1 MTPKEIEERLAQI
14 RNEINT
20 RGASMTAEELAALEA
35 EVTQLVEERTRL
47 AAAADTQEQRSRI
60 LAAVAAGTAIPSA
73 EGEPAA
79 APTVLRSFPAAG
91 GTEAEA
97 EDRYG
102 TVKYRKAFM
111 DYVVR
116 GAEIPAEYRA
126 DAVSK
131 TTDVGAV
138 IPTTVLNQIVQKLES
153 TEFLARLATILE
165 VDNTAFIIPVEDEYG
180 RTVGLYPL
188 LPMRCEI
195 VEAAGVVYLRYSF
208 ENGEHAAIEF
218 DRVGIMTQYQYS
230 NDLFG
235 EDNKPL
241 RPTMQLLHTQNEGI
255 INAVKNSANIRF
267 LAKVAN
273 MLKPE
278 DIKKERERF
287 TEDNL
292 SADNKS
298 GMIIYDN
305 KFSELKQVESK
316 PYTVNALQM
325 QQINE
330 NVFIHFGTN
339 MDIVTNKYDE
349 NTFNAYY
356 EGKIEPFAVQLSLVT
371 SNMLFTQR
379 EQSVGNMLTWTA
391 NRLQYASNTTK
402 LQVSTQLFDRGLIN
416 RNGVMDIWNMA
427 HVEDG
432 EKYYIR
438 KEYTEV
444 SELDK
449 HNKEPQVIIQQPAA
463 AGTPA
468 QDVQEGQE
476 GAGKGGGGEKD
487 GEGENGAKNGKEGQK
502 EGV

>member
-1 MTPKEIEERLAQI
+1 MDL
-14 RNEINT
+14 T
-20 RGASMTAEELAALEA
+20 R
-35 EVTQLVEERTRL
+35 
-47 AAAADTQEQRSRI
+47 
-60 LAAVAAGTAIPSA
+60 AAVQRFASHCSKLKPEITGTAK
-73 EGEPAA
+73 
-79 APTVLRSFPAAG
+79 
-91 GTEAEA
+91 
-97 EDRYG
+97 
-102 TVKYRKAFM
+102 KYLEKTLQFKPNYFM
-111 DYVVR
+111 D
-116 GAEIPAEYRA
+116 
-126 DAVSK
+126 
-131 TTDVGAV
+131 TT
-138 IPTTVLNQIVQKLES
+138 K
-153 TEFLARLATILE
+153 FLSRLATILE
-165 VDNTAFIIPVEDEYG
+165 VDNTAFIIPVEDGYG
-180 RTVGLYPL
+180 RLVGLYPL
-188 LPMRCEI
+188 LPQRCEI

-235 EDNKPL
+235 DDNKTL

-305 KFSELKQVESK
+305 KFTELKQVESK

-379 EQSVGNMLTWTA
+379 ELSVGNMLTWTA
-391 NRLQYASNTTK
+391 NRLQYASNSTK
-402 LQVSTQLFDRGLIN
+402 LQVSTQLFDRGLLN

-449 HNKEPQVIIQQPAA
+449 HNKQPPV
-463 AGTPA
+463 T
-468 QDVQEGQE
+468 V
-476 GAGKGGGGEKD
+476 
-487 GEGENGAKNGKEGQK
+487 
-502 EGV
+502 

>member
-1 MTPKEIEERLAQI
+1 
-14 RNEINT
+14 
-20 RGASMTAEELAALEA
+20 
-35 EVTQLVEERTRL
+35 
-47 AAAADTQEQRSRI
+47 
-60 LAAVAAGTAIPSA
+60 
-73 EGEPAA
+73 
-79 APTVLRSFPAAG
+79 
-91 GTEAEA
+91 
-97 EDRYG
+97 
-102 TVKYRKAFM
+102 
-111 DYVVR
+111 
-116 GAEIPAEYRA
+116 
-126 DAVSK
+126 
-131 TTDVGAV
+131 
-138 IPTTVLNQIVQKLES
+138 
-153 TEFLARLATILE
+153 
-165 VDNTAFIIPVEDEYG
+165 
-180 RTVGLYPL
+180 
-188 LPMRCEI
+188 
-195 VEAAGVVYLRYSF
+195 
-208 ENGEHAAIEF
+208 
-218 DRVGIMTQYQYS
+218 
-230 NDLFG
+230 
-235 EDNKPL
+235 
-241 RPTMQLLHTQNEGI
+241 MQLLHTQNEGI

-305 KFSELKQVESK
+305 KFAEVKQVESK

-339 MDIVTNKYDE
+339 MDILTNKYDE

-371 SNMLFTQR
+371 SNMLFSSR
-379 EQSVGNMLTWTA
+379 EQSVGNMITWTA

-402 LQVSTQLFDRGLIN
+402 LQVSTQLFDRGLLN

-449 HNKEPQVIIQQPAA
+449 DKSKPPATGQTPA

-468 QDVQEGQE
+468 QGAQEAQE
-476 GAGKGGGGEKD
+476 GAGKGEGGEMD
-487 GEGENGAKNGKEGQK
+487 GKE
-502 EGV
+502 

>member
-1 MTPKEIEERLAQI
+1 VSTTSLKDYIFKNKKQVAIDTYFKMLNGYSPVFTTYEGGLYEMDL
-14 RNEINT
+14 T
-20 RGASMTAEELAALEA
+20 R
-35 EVTQLVEERTRL
+35 
-47 AAAADTQEQRSRI
+47 
-60 LAAVAAGTAIPSA
+60 AAVQRFASHCSKLKPEITGTAK
-73 EGEPAA
+73 
-79 APTVLRSFPAAG
+79 
-91 GTEAEA
+91 
-97 EDRYG
+97 
-102 TVKYRKAFM
+102 KYLEKTLQFKPNYFM
-111 DYVVR
+111 D
-116 GAEIPAEYRA
+116 
-126 DAVSK
+126 
-131 TTDVGAV
+131 TT
-138 IPTTVLNQIVQKLES
+138 K
-153 TEFLARLATILE
+153 FLSRLATILE
-165 VDNTAFIIPVEDEYG
+165 VDNTAFIIPVEDGYG
-180 RTVGLYPL
+180 RLVGLYPL
-188 LPMRCEI
+188 LPQRCEI

-235 EDNKPL
+235 DDNKTL

-305 KFSELKQVESK
+305 KFTELKQVESK

-379 EQSVGNMLTWTA
+379 ELSIGNMLTWTA
-391 NRLQYASNTTK
+391 NRLQYASNSTK
-402 LQVSTQLFDRGLIN
+402 LQVSTQLFDRGLLN

-449 HNKEPQVIIQQPAA
+449 NNKQPPVTAQPTAA
-463 AGTPA
+463 ETPDKGA
-468 QDVQEGQE
+468 QEGQE
-476 GAGKGGGGEKD
+476 GAGNGEGGEMDGKGG
-487 GEGENGAKNGKEGQK
+487 NGATNGTEGQK